1 MLYTKKQREILDF
14 ISRFQKENGFAPT
27 LEEIATEFHISRV
40 TAFGHIRA
48 LEKKG
53 GLKKR
58 PHESR
63 SIQILD
69 PEFSPAG
76 YTLPLLG
83 MIQAGA
89 PIEAVETPE
98 VFDLT
103 EMIPLD
109 DDHFVLRVKGTS
121 MIDEGVRPGDYVIVR
136 SVSVARN
143 GQMVVAVLDDGEAT
157 LKRFFHEG
165 DRIRLQPSN
174 ESMPPIYAEHL
185 EIRGVAVGIF
195 RRF

>member
-1 MLYTKKQREILDF
+1 MLYTKKQREILEF
-14 ISRFQKENGFAPT
+14 VSGFQKENGYSPT
-27 LEEIATEFHISRV
+27 LEEIANRFGISRV

-48 LEKKG
+48 LERKG

-69 PEFSPAG
+69 PEFSPSG
-76 YTLPLLG
+76 FTLPLLG

-89 PIEAVETPE
+89 PIEAVEVPE

-109 DDHFVLRVKGTS
+109 EDHFVLRVKGTS
-121 MIDEGVRPGDYVIVR
+121 MIDEGVRPGDYVIIR
-136 SVSVARN
+136 SSKLARN
-143 GQMVVAVLDDGEAT
+143 GQMVVAILDGGEAT
-157 LKRFFHEG
+157 LKRFYHEG

-174 ESMPPIYAEHL
+174 DSMPPLYAEHI

>member
-1 MLYTKKQREILDF
+1 MPYTKKQRDLLQF
-14 ISRFQKENGFAPT
+14 ISDFQKDYGYSPT
-27 LEEIATEFHISRV
+27 LDEMAGYFKISRV
-40 TAFGHIRA
+40 TAFGHVKA

-53 GLKKR
+53 ALKRR

-69 PEFSPAG
+69 PEFSPSG
-76 YTLPLLG
+76 YALPLLG
-83 MIQAGA
+83 SIQAGA
-89 PIEAVETPE
+89 PLEALEVPE
-98 VFDLT
+98 VFDLS
-103 EMIPLD
+103 EMVPLD
-109 DDHFVLRVKGTS
+109 ENHYVLRVKGSS

-136 SVSVARN
+136 STPVARN
-143 GQMVVAVLDDGEAT
+143 GQMVVAVLEEGEAT
-157 LKRFFHEG
+157 LKRFYHEG

-174 ESMPPIYAEHL
+174 QAMPPIYVGAC